1 MLMRIPKDTPL
12 ERRCEAKGGDST
24 NFVVAFFSFT
34 LVLLWRWFAWR
45 DSFRSRLRTMQ
56 PSGGIGNK
64 PKIMSHAFFTLSTTR
79 HHLDDLFH
87 NTRGLIHTHTHDGPF
102 AAHTYST
109 RNARAGKQ
117 SDALGTPKNRGHHH
131 SDNDIDVS
139 PMIKFGQ
146 SFVKRLNFLHFNALK
161 ATQYHAVHDA
171 ASTNKVP

>member
-1 MLMRIPKDTPL
+1 
-12 ERRCEAKGGDST
+12 
-24 NFVVAFFSFT
+24 
-34 LVLLWRWFAWR
+34 
-45 DSFRSRLRTMQ
+45 MQ

-87 NTRGLIHTHTHDGPF
+87 NTRGLIHTHTRRPIRG
-102 AAHTYST
+102 TYVLGLT

-146 SFVKRLNFLHFNALK
+146 SFVKRLYLLHFNALK